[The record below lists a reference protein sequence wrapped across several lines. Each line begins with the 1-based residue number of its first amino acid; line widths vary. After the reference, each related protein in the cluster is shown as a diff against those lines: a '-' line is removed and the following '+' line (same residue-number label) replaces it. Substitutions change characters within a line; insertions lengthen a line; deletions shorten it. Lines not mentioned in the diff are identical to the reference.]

1 MREHRALAVSIAT
14 GTEDPANAGS
24 DGDRT
29 RLMLVVMVMA
39 TPRELF
45 LLQDIAAMDWFGRAS
60 QHVKDWEFLGF
71 DTA

>member
-1 MREHRALAVSIAT
+1 
-14 GTEDPANAGS
+14 
-24 DGDRT
+24 
-29 RLMLVVMVMA
+29 MLVVMVMT

-45 LLQDIAAMDWFGRAS
+45 LLQEIAAMDWFGRAS

>member
-1 MREHRALAVSIAT
+1 MQLAVLPCLRQLEESLRQAH
-14 GTEDPANAGS
+14 
-24 DGDRT
+24 DRT

-45 LLQDIAAMDWFGRAS
+45 LLQEIAAMDWFGRAS